1 MITTP
6 KPPNKMVSQFGD
18 NDSRVVQIEN
28 EVMDLSLSLSRL
40 QGSQVEFQQ
49 EQANT
54 NNQIFDMLNLINS
67 KFDNLVRSSC
77 VEVPSSVPHIPKD
90 INVGE
95 RSDCVASLAESLPK
109 WYKFDLSSYDGE
121 ADPPPWLCRCEQFF
135 EAQKV
140 APPNQALFAS
150 LHFTG
155 DAQLW
160 FHSY

>member
-6 KPPNKMVSQFGD
+6 KPPNGD

-28 EVMDLSLSLSRL
+28 EVMDLSLSISRL

-54 NNQIFDMLNLINS
+54 NKQIFDMLNLINS
-67 KFDNLVRSSC
+67 KFDNLVRSSR

-121 ADPPPWLCRCEQFF
+121 AVPRLGFVDVSNSLKLKKWLHLIKLCL
-135 EAQKV
+135 
-140 APPNQALFAS
+140 PLFIS
-150 LHFTG
+150 LEMLNYGFT
-155 DAQLW
+155 AIRRRT
-160 FHSY
+160 